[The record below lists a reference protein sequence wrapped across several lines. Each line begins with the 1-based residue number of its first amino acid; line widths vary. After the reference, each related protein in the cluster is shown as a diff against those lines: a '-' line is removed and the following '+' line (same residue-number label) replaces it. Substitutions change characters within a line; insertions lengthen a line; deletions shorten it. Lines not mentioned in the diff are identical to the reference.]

1 MKETSGAFK
10 TLWGTSDGIAG
21 DGGAKGLRLF
31 LPFYFF
37 TFKTPFYLFCRFSQR
52 YYYKPVTFL
61 PFKLKSIKF
70 CTGTFAIP
78 DIFPNFAPTFLKD
91 EMIGK
96 IQR

>member
-1 MKETSGAFK
+1 M
-10 TLWGTSDGIAG
+10 
-21 DGGAKGLRLF
+21 LF

-37 TFKTPFYLFCRFSQR
+37 TLLSLKRLFCRFSQR

-78 DIFPNFAPTFLKD
+78 DIFPNFAPTFLTD
-91 EMIGK
+91 EMILRFNG
-96 IQR
+96 IY